1 MYEKPRV
8 NVKVEPR
15 STFTFTRGFSYIT
28 SILIYARK
36 ASSSLRPYARKNYA
50 TVEIHLESKT
60 TADKRLRPRYFVAV
74 KLSSWVTRFV
84 GFYLLKLINY
94 SCSSYPTRA
103 SYSGQVD
110 EFRNENTAFKHGR
123 VFNSVFIGFLNS
135 ST

>member
-50 TVEIHLESKT
+50 TVEIHL
-60 TADKRLRPRYFVAV
+60 
-74 KLSSWVTRFV
+74 
-84 GFYLLKLINY
+84 
-94 SCSSYPTRA
+94 
-103 SYSGQVD
+103 
-110 EFRNENTAFKHGR
+110 
-123 VFNSVFIGFLNS
+123 
-135 ST
+135 